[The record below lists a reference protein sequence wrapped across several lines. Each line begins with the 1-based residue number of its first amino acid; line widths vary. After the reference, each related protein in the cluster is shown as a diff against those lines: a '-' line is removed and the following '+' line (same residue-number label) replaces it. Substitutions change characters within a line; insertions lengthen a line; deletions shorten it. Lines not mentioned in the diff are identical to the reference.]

1 MVAALDLISGLTEGL
16 GSHVERLIVTSN
28 LMQLLRQSM
37 EDIVPGVRQSSFA
50 VLGDLT
56 KACFDQVV
64 PFLRNNTFLNNS
76 ICLKCNHRC
85 LYICIG
91 VSSGNSTDLGSKPE
105 PRIPLGMHQ
114 CNLGSWRDCR
124 QVRYILLPM
133 RLISNSIKVNFN
145 FCFRK

>member
-1 MVAALDLISGLTEGL
+1 MVAALDLISGLAEGL

-64 PFLRNNTFLNNS
+64 RCLRN
-76 ICLKCNHRC
+76 
-85 LYICIG
+85 
-91 VSSGNSTDLGSKPE
+91 
-105 PRIPLGMHQ
+105 IPFFIIM
-114 CNLGSWRDCR
+114 
-124 QVRYILLPM
+124 YA
-133 RLISNSIKVNFN
+133 
-145 FCFRK
+145 